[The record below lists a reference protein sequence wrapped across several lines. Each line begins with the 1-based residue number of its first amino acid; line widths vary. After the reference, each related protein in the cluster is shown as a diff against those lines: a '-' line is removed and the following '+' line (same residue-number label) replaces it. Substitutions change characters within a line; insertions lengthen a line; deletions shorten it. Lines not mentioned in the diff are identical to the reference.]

1 MERVIVLLVVAVVGI
16 SAAALMEVSAAYA
29 SHQDQ

>member
-1 MERVIVLLVVAVVGI
+1 MEKVIVLLVVAVVGI